1 MNFVD
6 EPEDKEKR
14 KSGKN
19 NQIIFSSKKPDFI
32 EKNAIYPMLYTKKCT
47 TNCMTFEKKF
57 LSLREH

>member
-19 NQIIFSSKKPDFI
+19 NQIIFRQKSPISSRKMPFT
-32 EKNAIYPMLYTKKCT
+32 PCCT
-47 TNCMTFEKKF
+47 PK
-57 LSLREH
+57 SVQQIA